1 MNRRLQDI
9 RRKNA
14 EFERESPYN
23 FCDRWCERCTHEKQ
37 MRCRLYLDD
46 LERRVTCIAH
56 GKDEDDLEITKAVME
71 SQYADTEEKLKE
83 TEEKFGI
90 DLDNPDIEE
99 LDEEHAIDFDD
110 LPEDIQKHIKFVEN
124 NPLPVSAEQYRK
136 KAEDFL
142 KDTFYKEEKKYSA
155 LNYDFQTV
163 AWYHTLLSVKL
174 QRALAGFHEP
184 ASEGDLSLYDA
195 VAQFEICKK
204 AIRESIVA
212 LRKIELKF
220 PSFHMQILEPLALL
234 NNIHSRIVAMEES
247 I

>member
-37 MRCRLYLDD
+37 IRCSLYQDEF
-46 LERRVTCIAH
+46 ERKITCIAH
-56 GKDEDDLEITKAVME
+56 GREPDDPEMTAEVME
-71 SQYADTEEKLKE
+71 KQYEALDKLM
-83 TEEKFGI
+83 
-90 DLDNPDIEE
+90 
-99 LDEEHAIDFDD
+99 EEHEEEIEINFDEIDD
-110 LPEDIQKHIKFVEN
+110 PEFEKIKEHIKFIEN

-136 KAEDFL
+136 KAHEFL

-220 PSFHMQILEPLALL
+220 PSFHMQILELLALL